1 MSLNVSVVVENC
13 VHLYQF
19 FLNEIQR
26 AINLI
31 ESLGWFRIIVVALR
45 PDCFEFCCWISHSD
59 WLSVIFFVRLF
70 VFTSVFFLRVDLLL
84 LVILFF
90 FFFIIWLLGFF
101 WTVSTN
107 VVWVGWEV
115 SAHAS
120 SVVILSTNGISTLPD
135 RWNTMAGFLVNCE
148 VGWFH
153 TIVVACW

>member
-1 MSLNVSVVVENC
+1 MSLNVSVAVENC

-31 ESLGWFRIIVVALR
+31 ESLGWFRIIMVAFC
-45 PDCFEFCCWISHSD
+45 PDCFEFSCWISHSD

-70 VFTSVFFLRVDLLL
+70 VFTSVFFLRVVLFL

-101 WTVSTN
+101 GAVSTN

-120 SVVILSTNGISTLPD
+120 SVVILSTNP
-135 RWNTMAGFLVNCE
+135 M
-148 VGWFH
+148 
-153 TIVVACW
+153 